1 MGALEDWVMRMEG
14 AALTA
19 EQRIAL
25 AEYLTGR
32 RFENAGLPE
41 EAFCASPGPTLDA
54 ARISWTGFAGNLQ
67 GTGYQGAEKAGLTA
81 DEIPGLELRWGFA
94 FPGATQSRG
103 SPTVVGEAGQFGEV
117 LALDTRTGCAHWAF
131 TADAQVRGA
140 IAVADHPETGVTAW
154 FVDNRS
160 NAYALDAES
169 GEPIWK
175 VRVGWHATSSASGSV
190 ALHAGRLS
198 VPATV
203 GGEALTRPNSP
214 AFAVASSQPHAST
227 RARDAALLAL
237 AYGLGMRTAE
247 ITSATVAPTARFQ
260 GVRVALR
267 VTREGLFPA
276 HSL

>member
-1 MGALEDWVMRMEG
+1 MEG

-117 LALDTRTGCAHWAF
+117 LASRYPDGLRSLGLRRRCA
-131 TADAQVRGA
+131 G
-140 IAVADHPETGVTAW
+140 
-154 FVDNRS
+154 
-160 NAYALDAES
+160 
-169 GEPIWK
+169 
-175 VRVGWHATSSASGSV
+175 
-190 ALHAGRLS
+190 AGRDRRGGPPRDRRHRLVRRQPFQRLRPRRRKRRTDLEGQGRLARGLQRQRERRS
-198 VPATV
+198 PCRAALRARHGGRRSAHARPNCPAFRRRELPATRLHS
-203 GGEALTRPNSP
+203 GAGCGPTGAGL
-214 AFAVASSQPHAST
+214 
-227 RARDAALLAL
+227 RARDPDGGNRQRHRRPYGGFSRGSSSLA
-237 AYGLGMRTAE
+237 G
-247 ITSATVAPTARFQ
+247 
-260 GVRVALR
+260 
-267 VTREGLFPA
+267 
-276 HSL
+276 HS